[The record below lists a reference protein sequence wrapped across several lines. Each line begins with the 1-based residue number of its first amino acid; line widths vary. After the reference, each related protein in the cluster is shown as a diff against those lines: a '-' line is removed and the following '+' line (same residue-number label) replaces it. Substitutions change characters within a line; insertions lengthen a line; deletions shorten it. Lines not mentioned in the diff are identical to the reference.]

1 MCISYVLLACY
12 AVILTFTIL
21 NFVQFVCK
29 SDQCCQVRHPLLTFY
44 ILIFCWICAEFFNN
58 LFIATYTTPRASMTS
73 LIFSHSFFKSMVGIE
88 QIWLIVELSLRL
100 TQMEGFERKQA
111 RGRFWVYAA
120 HIFMLVAFIVVTCIM
135 DVGVGTID
143 VMVGDDILAW
153 IFSVLNVLLF
163 FALVTS
169 VSILIRVMNRDY
181 INSGL
186 TVADS
191 GRS

>member
-143 VMVGDDILAW
+143 VMVGDDLDRFLTLHVGGRLRGGSEVPAIRHCRRDGEVAW
-153 IFSVLNVLLF
+153 GCSRRL
-163 FALVTS
+163 
-169 VSILIRVMNRDY
+169 
-181 INSGL
+181 
-186 TVADS
+186 
-191 GRS
+191 